1 MTTERVGALRYD
13 VILNASSLKKGAM
26 DSRSALKTFRDGM
39 KSATTATERY
49 QAGMENVKRLF
60 KDKSITKEQ
69 GQTLVREL
77 NKELEREGFIRVGIN
92 KFEKT
97 NIKLKEEELAAQKKI
112 NREADLEKQIRKEMS
127 KQEERHLSGF
137 RNRKRKSQSE
147 IMDRALQIR
156 KVNAK
161 SHQILML
168 NMRQRMRAIKAF
180 PPGMAAG
187 IAGNIAGAMGA
198 SGATIGAVRG
208 AAMLGVKTALPI
220 AGIIG
225 MGLALKKAVFEA
237 DRLKRSMI
245 DLGVLMGGGESQ
257 AARLVKQFQKLART
271 TPLATGQL
279 VEGARQLMSFGRAS
293 SKVTE
298 DLRILGTIAGGDAER
313 MRLLTKAFGDVI
325 AAGKLQGQELRQ
337 MTNQGFNPLREMV
350 SLTGKSYSELRLEME
365 RGNITAQMVFD
376 SMASAAEGYAGRLEA
391 SMNTVSGQLQR
402 LQGLI
407 QEVFSQ
413 GGEGF
418 TGPIADSLRLVGDGV
433 EMYIDSVE
441 DTMEQ
446 MERLG
451 RAVVHFRGEI
461 AKGLIFRGEWGTG
474 TGDIISGLGEFF
486 KIERTKTRA
495 FLSKQAEQE
504 AKELEAKRK
513 ATMGDPEDFKR
524 MMEEQTEIQNAVAK
538 ETVKR
543 EELMRQ
549 IRGITDEEHKLQLL
563 RNQLAIAEEKSQ
575 ERKAEE
581 LRKSIEF
588 QKQLIEEQEKLEQ
601 RKKDIQVAKDY
612 IDEIYNHEEKRIA
625 DTLKAKTDVANK
637 DFKRQQE
644 LADAARAAGGP
655 SGDFTAGGA
664 DYRFVQQRIAESE
677 ARRISDRANNKRES
691 QLQELIDIAE
701 DERIANREWRDRE
714 LNQPQF
720 VKVP

>member
-1 MTTERVGALRYD
+1 MTAERVGALRYD

-26 DSRSALKTFRDGM
+26 DSRSALKTFRDSM
-39 KSATTATERY
+39 KGATTDVERY
-49 QAGMENVKRLF
+49 QAGIKNLQKLRA
-60 KDKSITKEQ
+60 DGSITQEQ
-69 GQTLVREL
+69 GLTILKQL
-77 NKELEREGFIRVGIN
+77 NKELEKAGFKKVAHN

-97 NIKLKEEELAAQKKI
+97 NIKLKEEELALQKKL
-112 NREADLEKQIRKEMS
+112 NREADLQDKIEAEKQKA
-127 KQEERHLSGF
+127 QNRHLSDF

-168 NMRQRMRAIKAF
+168 NMRQRMRF
-180 PPGMAAG
+180 MRTLSPGMLAG
-187 IAGNIAGAMGA
+187 VAGNLAGAMGA
-198 SGATIGAVRG
+198 SGQTIGAVRG
-208 AAMLGVKTALPI
+208 AAMLGIQKALPI

-237 DRLKRSMI
+237 DRLQRSMI
-245 DLGVLMGGGESQ
+245 DLGVLMGGGEPQ

-298 DLRILGTIAGGDAER
+298 DLRILGTIAGGDTER

-350 SLTGKSYSELRLEME
+350 SLTGKSYAELRLEME
-365 RGNITAQMVFD
+365 RGNVTSQMVFD

-407 QEVFSQ
+407 QELFAE
-413 GGEGF
+413 GGQEFTSPTSESLKFLGDALEATIDGYEMAQEGLE
-418 TGPIADSLRLVGDGV
+418 S
-433 EMYIDSVE
+433 
-441 DTMEQ
+441 
-446 MERLG
+446 LG

-461 AKGLIFRGEWGTG
+461 AKGLISRGAG
-474 TGDIISGLGEFF
+474 TGDIISGFGEFL
-486 KIERTKTRA
+486 KKERPNTRT
-495 FLSKQAEQE
+495 FLRKQAEQE
-504 AKELEAKRK
+504 AKELEAYRK
-513 ATMGDPEDFKR
+513 QVMGDPEDFTR
-524 MMEEQTEIQNAVAK
+524 MMEEQTEIQNAIAK

-543 EELMRQ
+543 EELIRQ
-549 IRGITDEEHKLQLL
+549 ELGITKEEHKLRLL
-563 RNQLAIAEEKSQ
+563 QNQLADAEEKAQ
-575 ERKAEE
+575 KRKAEE
-581 LRKSIEF
+581 LRKSIGF
-588 QKQLIEEQEKLEQ
+588 QRDLMEEQEKLDK
-601 RKKDIQVAKDY
+601 RKTAIKIAKDY
-612 IDEIYNHEEKRIA
+612 IDEVYNHEEKRIA
-625 DTLKAKTDVANK
+625 DTLKAKTDAANK

-644 LADAARAAGGP
+644 LADAARASGGP
-655 SGDFTAGGA
+655 SADFTAGGA
-664 DYRFVQQRIAESE
+664 DYRFVQQRRAESE
-677 ARRISDRANNKRES
+677 ARRISDRANNTRER

-701 DERIANREWRDRE
+701 EEKAANREFRERE
-714 LNQPQF
+714 LQQPQF
-720 VKVP
+720 SVEIP

>member
-13 VILNASSLKKGAM
+13 VILNTHSLKKGAT
-26 DSRSALKTFRDGM
+26 DARSAFKTFRDGM

-137 RNRKRKSQSE
+137 RNRKRKSHSE

-168 NMRQRMRAIKAF
+168 NMRQRMRAIAAV

-208 AAMLGVKTALPI
+208 AAMLGIKKALPI

-237 DRLKRSMI
+237 DRLQRSMI
-245 DLGVLMGGGESQ
+245 DLGVLMGGDASN
-257 AARLVKQFQKLART
+257 AKRLVKELQKLART

-350 SLTGKSYSELRLEME
+350 ELTGKSYADLRLEME
-365 RGNITAQMVFD
+365 RGNITAKMVFD

-391 SMNTVSGQLQR
+391 SMDTVSGQLQR

-407 QEVFSQ
+407 QEAFAT
-413 GGEGF
+413 GGSGYVNPTAKGLELLGDLTEG
-418 TGPIADSLRLVGDGV
+418 SLYYLEKMQEGGLVV
-433 EMYIDSVE
+433 
-441 DTMEQ
+441 
-446 MERLG
+446 G
-451 RAVVHFRGEI
+451 RAAAETAEGIRRLFSGEDASEIFSMEGLEKFREEQGRLSAEYQNRLIDEKLASEEAVRTRLRGDADAYNAVRKQQDEITGEI
-461 AKGLIFRGEWGTG
+461 AKQIVAREEFHRL
-474 TGDIISGLGEFF
+474 SLGITKEEVQLAKLKNQFVDAE
-486 KIERTKTRA
+486 KLGQEEKAQRLKESIE
-495 FLSKQAEQE
+495 LQ
-504 AKELEAKRK
+504 KEL
-513 ATMGDPEDFKR
+513 
-524 MMEEQTEIQNAVAK
+524 MEEQK
-538 ETVKR
+538 
-543 EELMRQ
+543 
-549 IRGITDEEHKLQLL
+549 
-563 RNQLAIAEEKSQ
+563 
-575 ERKAEE
+575 
-581 LRKSIEF
+581 
-588 QKQLIEEQEKLEQ
+588 KLENA
-601 RKKDIQVAKDY
+601 KKVAQIEIDY
-612 IDEIYNHEEKRIA
+612 INEVYDLEEKRI
-625 DTLKAKTDVANK
+625 DKSLKKRTDAAMEEFRRN
-637 DFKRQQE
+637 QE
-644 LADAARAAGGP
+644 LAELARRGGVRRVT
-655 SGDFTAGGA
+655 SLLGGQTIDSSSKEGTSQKRKELA
-664 DYRFVQQRIAESE
+664 SKQQRQGS
-677 ARRISDRANNKRES
+677 SN
-691 QLQELIDIAE
+691 
-701 DERIANREWRDRE
+701 
-714 LNQPQF
+714 
-720 VKVP
+720 